1 MVQVFYVCGWF
12 GDIVEGAWFGVGRSV
27 WLVWVAYV
35 HGSAACNTLVHEKD
49 EDPSEPVCGGSGMA
63 VEGEVTAQSLL
74 EDLEQVCFVESSVF
88 ACASLVA
95 GCISDIVYGKLYL
108 V

>member
-1 MVQVFYVCGWF
+1 M
-12 GDIVEGAWFGVGRSV
+12 
-27 WLVWVAYV
+27 
-35 HGSAACNTLVHEKD
+35 AA
-49 EDPSEPVCGGSGMA
+49 
-63 VEGEVTAQSLL
+63 EGEVTAQSLL
-74 EDLEQVCFVESSVF
+74 EDLEQVCLVESSVF